1 MIQCKKEINA
11 GEDENPFQFIL
22 ITPLKIL
29 AMFVG
34 ENLQSK
40 SLILLFRVKKKLKYF
55 FYFPRRVGIRRFSIS
70 RLLEL
75 RIIHCF
81 RLCLRA
87 RHDEFTYRNGAIRC
101 HGNQKSDPG

>member
-40 SLILLFRVKKKLKYF
+40 SLFSNLINVSFFVKIKRAKILFLFSQESWNTPIFHFKAFGATYHSL
-55 FYFPRRVGIRRFSIS
+55 FSS
-70 RLLEL
+70 L
-75 RIIHCF
+75 
-81 RLCLRA
+81 
-87 RHDEFTYRNGAIRC
+87 
-101 HGNQKSDPG
+101 SSS

>member
-34 ENLQSK
+34 ENLQSEY
-40 SLILLFRVKKKLKYF
+40 LILLFFVKKANIF
-55 FYFPRRVGIRRFSIS
+55 FLFSQESWNTPIF
-70 RLLEL
+70 
-75 RIIHCF
+75 HF
-81 RLCLRA
+81 KA
-87 RHDEFTYRNGAIRC
+87 FGATYHSLFSSLSSC
-101 HGNQKSDPG
+101 